1 MRFNLH
7 LLASICLI
15 LFVVSGCNE
24 NKSEG
29 KLFQVLPVEKT
40 GIEFSNNIV
49 EGLNT
54 NVLMYEYFYNG
65 GGVAAGDFNQDGL
78 EDLYFTSNMERN
90 HLYLNKGGMKF
101 DEVSE
106 EAGVQGRPG
115 PWKTGVSVV
124 DINADGLSD
133 IYLCYSGNLPEE
145 KKRNQLFVNLGVNAA
160 GVPKFKDE
168 AASYGLDH
176 PGNSTHAVFF
186 DYDKDN
192 DLDMLL
198 VNHNTKS
205 LPVLDEAGTLDL
217 LTRTDEVSGL
227 VFFENPGKGEP
238 FQNRTAELGIRS
250 TALSYGLA
258 AGIADL
264 NNDGWLDIYVSNDY
278 TIPDYLYI
286 NQQGKGFA
294 NTIDRSMEH
303 FSHFSMGNGIADVNN
318 DLLPDVYTLDMLP
331 EDNRRQK
338 LLMAPDNYEK
348 FNFNLQVGFGNQY
361 MRNMLHI
368 NQGVDPVTGEARFAE
383 VGQQKGISNTDWS
396 WSALFG
402 DYDNDGWKD
411 LYVTNGYLRDYTNLD
426 FLKYMGDYV
435 QNNQQDILRENVL
448 EMVKKMPSSNLLN
461 YVFSNEQ
468 GKKFIKR
475 NEEWGVSEP
484 SNSNGAIH
492 ADLDNDGDLDIVV
505 NNINKSA
512 TILENKSRQLQPEKH
527 FISFKLIGEG
537 ENTSGLGASIQL
549 FAGNNNQMLLQQP
562 FASYQSSLTTVLHA
576 GTGNI
581 GKIDSVAVLW
591 NSGKVEMLYSLSVD
605 STYVLQEKNA
615 KKSGAVGASDK
626 PIFNPQPLRLAGHQQ
641 ELFNDFKR
649 QTQLIT
655 PQSFFGPVIETA
667 DLNKDGLIDFIA
679 GGTAAQL
686 PIIMLQQKGGKFIPS
701 NQPALKILEGI
712 ETGALLLEDLD
723 KDGDTDLYHAAG
735 GYGLL
740 EPDDERLTDH
750 VFLNDGKGNLNPA
763 PALPSL
769 RKTSRSCVVAIDLD
783 GDPLP
788 DLFVGSRLLPGNFPI
803 IPRSHVL
810 KNLGGGKF
818 QDATDNYP
826 ELAGAGMIADG
837 LWSDINKDNKK
848 ELILVGNWMPVRVFN
863 FTGTGCQETTSQFFA
878 DSPAGLWNSIEA
890 GDFNK
895 DGNIEI
901 VLGNLG
907 NNSQLQVHQNEPLE
921 LFAKDFDGNGAVDPM
936 LTHYVMGKQVL
947 FASRDEMLDQMT
959 MMRTRFTDYASFA
972 DAEWKDV
979 FTGDE
984 MKDLSSF
991 KVTHLNTSMYSWTTN
1006 NKFVEVALPV
1016 EAQAFPVFA
1025 SSGFDADG
1033 DGNADLCLFGN
1044 IHHARLR
1051 LGNMAAG
1058 MGLVLKGNGGLI
1070 FKALNP
1076 AQSGLWLKGDV
1087 RSSAVVNNQL
1097 IIGINNSGV
1106 YSVKPMN

>member
-1 MRFNLH
+1 MS
-7 LLASICLI
+7 LLAI
-15 LFVVSGCNE
+15 SGCNE
-24 NKSEG
+24 SQSEG
-29 KLFQVLPVEKT
+29 KLFQSLSAEET
-40 GIEFSNNIV
+40 GIQFSNNIE

-78 EDLYFTSNMERN
+78 EDLYFTSNMEN
-90 HLYLNKGGMKF
+90 NQLYLNRGGMKF
-101 DEVSE
+101 DEIAAD
-106 EAGVQGRPG
+106 AGVQGRPG

-124 DINADGLSD
+124 DINADGLLD

-145 KKRNQLFVNLGVNAA
+145 KKRNQLFINLGVNAS
-160 GVPKFKDE
+160 GIPRFKDE

-186 DYDKDN
+186 DYDRDN

-217 LTRTDEVSGL
+217 LTRKDEVSGL

-286 NQQGKGFA
+286 NQQGKGFV

-361 MRNMLHI
+361 MRNMLHL
-368 NQGVDPVTGEARFAE
+368 NQGVDPVSGDARFAE
-383 VGQQKGISNTDWS
+383 VGQQMGISNTDWS

-435 QNNQQDILRENVL
+435 QSNQQDILRENVL

-468 GKKFIKR
+468 GKNFIKR
-475 NEEWGVSEP
+475 NDDWGVSEP

-505 NNINKSA
+505 NNINKPAS
-512 TILENKSRQLQPEKH
+512 ILENQSRQLQPEKH
-527 FISFKLIGEG
+527 YISFKLVGEG
-537 ENTSGLGASIQL
+537 ENTKGLGASIHL
-549 FAGNNNQMLLQQP
+549 FAGSNRQMLLQQP
-562 FASYQSSLTTVLHA
+562 FASYQSSLTNILHA
-576 GTGNI
+576 GAGSA
-581 GKIDSVAVLW
+581 GKIDSLTVLW
-591 NSGKVEMLYSLSVD
+591 NSGKIEVLYNLRAD
-605 STYVLQEKNA
+605 STYVLHEKNA
-615 KKSGAVGASDK
+615 KKTDQLRPLNKS
-626 PIFNPQPLRLAGHQQ
+626 IFDPQPERLAGHQQ
-641 ELFNDFKR
+641 ELINDFKR

-667 DLNKDGLIDFIA
+667 DLNRDGLIDFVV
-679 GGTAAQL
+679 GGTALQL
-686 PIIMLQQKGGKFIPS
+686 PIVMLQQKERKFINS
-701 NQPALKILEGI
+701 NQPALKILQGI

-723 KDGDTDLYHAAG
+723 KDGDADLYHAAG

-769 RKTSRSCVVAIDLD
+769 RKTSRSCVVAIDID

-788 DLFVGSRLLPGNFPI
+788 DLFVGSRVLPGNFPI

-810 KNLGGGKF
+810 KNMGGGKF

-826 ELAGAGMIADG
+826 ELAGAGMVADG
-837 LWSDINKDNKK
+837 IFIDVNKDNKK

-863 FTGTGCQETTSQFFA
+863 FNGNQCQESTTQFFA
-878 DSPAGLWNSIEA
+878 DSPKGLWNSITA
-890 GDFNK
+890 VDFNK

-907 NNSQLQVHQNEPLE
+907 MNSQLRVNPNEPLE
-921 LFAKDFDGNGAVDPM
+921 LFAKDFDGNGALDPM
-936 LTHYVMGKQVL
+936 LTHYVMGKHVL
-947 FASRDEMLDQMT
+947 FATRDEMLDQMT

-972 DAEWKDV
+972 DAVWKDV
-979 FTGDE
+979 FSTDE
-984 MKDLSSF
+984 MKNVSSF
-991 KVTHLNTSMYSWTTN
+991 KVTQLHTSMFSWTAKD
-1006 NKFVEVALPV
+1006 KFIEVQLPLEV
-1016 EAQAFPVFA
+1016 QSFPVFT

-1033 DGNADLCLFGN
+1033 DGNTDLLFFGN

-1051 LGNMAAG
+1051 LGNMDAG
-1058 MGLVLKGNGGLI
+1058 MGLMLKGNGDLT
-1070 FKALNP
+1070 FKALKP
-1076 AQSGLWLKGDV
+1076 EQTGLWLKGDI
-1087 RSSAVVNNQL
+1087 RSSAVINNQL
-1097 IIGINNSGV
+1097 IVGINNSGV
-1106 YSVKPMN
+1106 YAVKPKK